1 MANFR
6 HCNFSQRTNPWKMKV
21 LRLRTGSVLSFEVEK
36 PPHPAPWIYGD
47 SDVPWNSKCSTDNS
61 WHYISMSNVSAREYF
76 AAAGVLFNIENWTRV
91 RDSFYSLVPLPFS
104 HFGHLLLLLHVQTIS
119 ESGSVLFSAA
129 YGDHIE
135 KSNAHCFCFFPYFCL
150 IFPFHP
156 SKECLHHFIL
166 VRKQWKVSLIVSQSP
181 RWPSGMSVY
190 VIQTHQNAKRFSFFM
205 WCKTEKGWCER
216 LGPENVWTSCFVS
229 SSCNYWVF

>member
-1 MANFR
+1 
-6 HCNFSQRTNPWKMKV
+6 MKV

-61 WHYISMSNVSAREYF
+61 WHYISMSNVCATAFIRWF
-76 AAAGVLFNIENWTRV
+76 H
-91 RDSFYSLVPLPFS
+91 S
-104 HFGHLLLLLHVQTIS
+104 HFLILVICYCSSTCKQLVNLDQCCFQLHMETTSRSQMRI
-119 ESGSVLFSAA
+119 
-129 YGDHIE
+129 
-135 KSNAHCFCFFPYFCL
+135 FFAFFLTFVWY
-150 IFPFHP
+150 FPFTHQ
-156 SKECLHHFIL
+156 KRCLHHFIL